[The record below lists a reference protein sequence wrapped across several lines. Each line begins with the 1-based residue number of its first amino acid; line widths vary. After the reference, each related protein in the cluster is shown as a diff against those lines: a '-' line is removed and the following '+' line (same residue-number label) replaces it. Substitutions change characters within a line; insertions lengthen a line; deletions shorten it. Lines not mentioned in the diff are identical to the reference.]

1 MKPIRVNLAS
11 RPLLNRRLY
20 MFAGGSLALAALIS
34 LVLGVFIFSRFAL
47 KSRGVRS
54 ELAQVEQAIQ
64 QAARERSVSQAKAQ
78 EAMGRDRRIIDFA
91 NAVILEKTF
100 SWAEF
105 LSRLEDGLPDSSFIL
120 SLAPVAVE
128 SHRVQFRLKVASPG
142 LDDQLALINKLLEL
156 NFSQIRVE
164 GEELDDRGLLIS
176 EMLVSYERHI

>member
-1 MKPIRVNLAS
+1 MNPIRVNLAS
-11 RPLLNRRLY
+11 RPLRNRRLFY
-20 MFAGGSLALAALIS
+20 FAGGALALATLGAL
-34 LVLGVFIFSRFAL
+34 LLGVFIFSRFAL
-47 KSRGVRS
+47 KIRGIRS
-54 ELAQVEQAIQ
+54 ELARVEQALQ
-64 QAARERSVSQAKAQ
+64 SADRERSVSQAKVQ
-78 EAMGRDRRIIDFA
+78 EAMNRGRIIVDFA

-128 SHRVQFRLKVASPG
+128 SHRVQFRLKVASAG

-164 GEELDDRGLLIS
+164 AEEVNDGGLLTS
-176 EMLVSYERHI
+176 ELLVSYARHI